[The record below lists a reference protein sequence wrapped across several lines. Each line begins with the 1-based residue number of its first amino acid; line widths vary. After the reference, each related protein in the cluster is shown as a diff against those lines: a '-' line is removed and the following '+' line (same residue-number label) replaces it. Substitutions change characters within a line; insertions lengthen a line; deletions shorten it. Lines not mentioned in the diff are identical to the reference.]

1 MLYLLVVE
9 DFAIYFNSVGIKQH
23 EERIDEMF
31 LKQSLFKIQEDA
43 YYQKAIYNYLP
54 NQIVLNLIGF
64 PDKLAEA
71 VQK

>member
-1 MLYLLVVE
+1 
-9 DFAIYFNSVGIKQH
+9 
-23 EERIDEMF
+23 MF

-43 YYQKAIYNYLP
+43 YYQKAISNYLP